1 MTFTTVNSIILV
13 TVQEISFDCYL
24 TPLQTTPFTC
34 DSGNGC
40 VALDTIQVQATD
52 MSSPIVA
59 QENGLGPSA
68 YSQAAAVCSMPG
80 ANQAGSI
87 IWVCST
93 RKVTKPLTRPA

>member
-1 MTFTTVNSIILV
+1 
-13 TVQEISFDCYL
+13 
-24 TPLQTTPFTC
+24 
-34 DSGNGC
+34 
-40 VALDTIQVQATD
+40 

-68 YSQAAAVCSMPG
+68 YSQVAAVCSMPG

-93 RKVTKPLTRPA
+93 RKVTKPLTRPAKVRSRHAGRDPASRGRGGWEPGFLLAPE